1 MADYPVTPHTPALS
15 EQEIIRRQK
24 LQSLIDAGQ
33 NPYAVTHFDVTHHS
47 KEITDNFE
55 SLEGKTVSL
64 AGRMVSRR
72 VMGKASFA
80 HLLDAQAGD
89 LVFFHSTY
97 NAGSY
102 VTHVGILVSPTQMYP
117 AGNPIGYADLS
128 SSYWQQHLI
137 GAGRVKQ

>member
-55 SLEGKTVSL
+55 
-64 AGRMVSRR
+64 
-72 VMGKASFA
+72 
-80 HLLDAQAGD
+80 
-89 LVFFHSTY
+89 
-97 NAGSY
+97 
-102 VTHVGILVSPTQMYP
+102 
-117 AGNPIGYADLS
+117 
-128 SSYWQQHLI
+128 
-137 GAGRVKQ
+137 